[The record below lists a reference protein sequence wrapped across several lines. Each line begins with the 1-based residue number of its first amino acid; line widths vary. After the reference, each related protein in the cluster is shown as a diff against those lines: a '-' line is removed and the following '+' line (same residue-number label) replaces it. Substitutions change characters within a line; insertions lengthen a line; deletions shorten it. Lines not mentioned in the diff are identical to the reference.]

1 MKNLF
6 TENDTVEILDRLDRL
21 SSSSQRLWGKMEVDQ
36 MLAHCRK
43 TLETVTGEKNLPR
56 ALMGKLIGIFLSKDF
71 TMKNPLERMVPPIR
85 PSRLRI
91 ERILKWRSKNQKG
104 TSKNFRQPGR
114 RNALDI
120 HTLFLEKQRQ

>member
-1 MKNLF
+1 
-6 TENDTVEILDRLDRL
+6 
-21 SSSSQRLWGKMEVDQ
+21 
-36 MLAHCRK
+36 
-43 TLETVTGEKNLPR
+43 
-56 ALMGKLIGIFLSKDF
+56 IGIFLSKDF

-120 HTLFLEKQRQ
+120 HTLFLEKQRQGNGVLECTNIFTITSDSLEHDRFSTGIHILYPVISFKNRFIWRTVPNWPIEQGNIFQVFR